1 MDAASL
7 TCPEQD
13 SSTWIVSLQHISS
26 LLNHSCMP
34 NATWRLFG
42 DVMVVR
48 SNRDIVRGT
57 ELTIA
62 YTAPSGTAETR
73 YKALEHMLDQP
84 CDCELCDWDRKD
96 GETVWVS
103 RKKFESLD
111 LRCSAD
117 ADALEKVIIEA
128 TATYPADH
136 ISFRV
141 MMVDLHDEAMQFYQ
155 QKLIRA
161 AETRLPLSA
170 IRTIHEGIIR
180 HGILA
185 VQATGIIVVT
195 GGSTH
200 KHTLPI
206 SKSCLPPN
214 TAIQEQVIFII
225 TQLAASFLMIG
236 KMKDAHRWFRA
247 AWFGEVHRML
257 YFTQG
262 TDALKLVHESTVG
275 GGRAL
280 FNLRYRSAVNWHK
293 SLDEIDYRWE

>member
-1 MDAASL
+1 MR
-7 TCPEQD
+7 P
-13 SSTWIVSLQHISS
+13 
-26 LLNHSCMP
+26 
-34 NATWRLFG
+34 G
-42 DVMVVR
+42 
-48 SNRDIVRGT
+48 G
-57 ELTIA
+57 IA

-111 LRCSAD
+111 LRCSVD
-117 ADALEKVIIEA
+117 ADTLEKVIIEA
-128 TATYPADH
+128 TATYPANH

-161 AETRLPLSA
+161 AETGLPLSA
-170 IRTIHEGIIR
+170 IHTIHKDIIR

-200 KHTLPI
+200 NHTLPI

-214 TAIQEQVIFII
+214 TAIQEQVIFIL

-247 AWFGEVHRML
+247 AWF
-257 YFTQG
+257 
-262 TDALKLVHESTVG
+262 VHESTVG